1 MTTSST
7 KTESFALE
15 HSKKVHGGLL
25 KVIGV
30 YIIVF
35 FFVNLYYKDE
45 IQAYAT
51 ICALPLT
58 LVSFY
63 LFKIDKFYFS
73 KLINYIQIC
82 LIITALC
89 LITGMNSLVFMY
101 FFPLIIGALVM
112 FQGSEKTTGYVLV
125 LATIVV
131 LIILSFLDLHLDPMH
146 NNYAHLQSDK
156 IANTI
161 GVGVF
166 CLIELIFFIRYTTE
180 THNKLI
186 DKTELLEIK
195 NNQLLSAMY
204 TRDKM
209 MSVISHD
216 LRSPIIALNSAMNVF
231 TEQEID
237 PTLQKDIVGQLKV
250 KSNRLLLLIDE
261 LLKWTKSQSTAI
273 NVNIE
278 KIEVSTIVTY
288 VKEQIEII
296 GQTKAIELE
305 LINNSDNIFVLG
317 DKNMLDAIFRNLIS
331 NGIKFSSNNSK
342 IQLSISQIENNCE
355 LSIRDFG
362 KGMSDKEIADFKKG
376 IAFSTSGTANEKGH
390 GLGLQL
396 VKEFLHKQNSELN
409 VESYPGFGSRFYFSL
424 PIAD

>member
-1 MTTSST
+1 
-7 KTESFALE
+7 
-15 HSKKVHGGLL
+15 
-25 KVIGV
+25 KVIGI

-45 IQAYAT
+45 MQAYAT
-51 ICALPLT
+51 ICALPFT

-73 KLINYIQIC
+73 KLLNYIQIS

-89 LITGMNSLVFMY
+89 LITGMDSLVFMY
-101 FFPLIIGALVM
+101 FFPLIIGGLVM
-112 FQGSEKTTGYVLV
+112 FQGSEKITGYILVFSTILV
-125 LATIVV
+125 LIV
-131 LIILSFLDLHLDPMH
+131 LSILDLHLDSNH
-146 NNYAHLQSDK
+146 RDYAHLQSDK
-156 IANTI
+156 IANTV
-161 GVGVF
+161 GVGIF
-166 CLIELIFFIRYTTE
+166 CLIELIYFIRYTTE

-195 NNQLLSAMY
+195 NNQLLSALY

-237 PTLQKDIVGQLKV
+237 PVLQKDIISQIKI
-250 KSNRLLLLIDE
+250 KSNKLLLLIEE
-261 LLKWTKSQSTAI
+261 LIKWAKSQSTAI

-278 KIEVSTIVTY
+278 RLDVNTITSY
-288 VKEQIEII
+288 VKEQVEVVGQSKGIEI
-296 GQTKAIELE
+296 EF
-305 LINNSDNIFVLG
+305 INTANGVFLLG

-331 NGIKFSSNNSK
+331 NAIKFSTNGSK
-342 IQLSISQIENNCE
+342 VQLSISRLENNCE

-362 KGMSDKEIADFKKG
+362 KGMTEKEISDFKRG
-376 IAFSTSGTANEKGH
+376 ISFSTSGISNEKGH

-409 VESYPGFGSRFYFSL
+409 IESYPGFGSRFYFYL
-424 PIAD
+424 PNAD